1 MRRSGLRRWC
11 VALAAALPL
20 GAFAVGCGGAQTGEA
35 KLDTRPLEEPKVFE
49 IINAVL
55 LERAYTAQ
63 TDVTLELTTQA
74 KFKSDFRIVGQKV
87 AIEYV
92 IDQDRIEMG
101 LVPPPATGSR
111 LHVLQANTVPSDP
124 QQAPETLYIFF
135 LDDKNYEYQ
144 YNPTSE
150 NRADITFTE
159 VQTRLKRDVVDFLTW
174 YETTHGKGQ

>member
-1 MRRSGLRRWC
+1 MRRACTRVLC
-11 VALAAALPL
+11 AALLLTPLAA
-20 GAFAVGCGGAQTGEA
+20 GCGGAQTGEV

-55 LERAYTAQ
+55 KERAYTAE
-63 TDVTLELTTQA
+63 TDATLELTTQA
-74 KFKSDFRIVGQKV
+74 KFKADFRIVGQKV
-87 AIEYV
+87 AIEYI
-92 IDQDRIEMG
+92 IDQDRVEMG
-101 LVPPPATGSR
+101 LIPPPATGSR
-111 LHVLQANTVPSDP
+111 LHVLQADTVPTDP
-124 QQAPETLYIFF
+124 TQAPETIYIFF

-159 VQTRLKRDVVDFLTW
+159 VQTRLKRDVIDFLTW

>member
-1 MRRSGLRRWC
+1 MRWRA
-11 VALAAALPL
+11 ALAAAVLL
-20 GAFAVGCGGAQTGEA
+20 TALAGGCGGAQVEQA

-55 LERAYTAQ
+55 AERSYTAQ
-63 TDVTLELTTQA
+63 TDAVIELTTKA
-74 KFKSDFRIVGQKV
+74 RFNADFRIVGQRV

-101 LVPPPATGSR
+101 LIPPAATGSR
-111 LHVLQANTVPSDP
+111 LHVLQADTVPSDP
-124 QQAPETLYIFF
+124 KQAPETLYVFL
-135 LDDKNYEYQ
+135 LDDKDYAYQ

-159 VQTRLKRDVVDFLTW
+159 VQTRLRRDIVDFLTW